1 MIRVLI
7 VDDHD
12 LIRTGISMILES
24 EPGMK
29 VIGECEDGTQALDMI
44 RQHAPDVVLMDV
56 NMPGIG
62 GVEATRRICQ
72 MPITTRVIVLT
83 VMADQPFPKRLL
95 DAGAAGYL
103 TKGCGR
109 DELLKA
115 IRDVMSGRR
124 YIGSNIAQKLAL
136 SMLPGN
142 SASPLEELSDREMAV
157 LLMLVH
163 GKHPQYIGEQL
174 NISPKTVST
183 YKYRIFEKLAV
194 ENDVALMHLAIR
206 HGLLEEPLTST

>member
-1 MIRVLI
+1 MTRVLI

-12 LIRTGISMILES
+12 LVRTGISMILES
-24 EPGMK
+24 EPGMQ

-72 MPITTRVIVLT
+72 MPIPTRVIVLT

-95 DAGAAGYL
+95 DAGASGYL

-115 IRDVMSGRR
+115 IRSVASGRR
-124 YIGSNIAQKLAL
+124 YIGNDIAQKLAL
-136 SMLPGN
+136 SMLPGH

-163 GKHPQYIGEQL
+163 GKHPQYIGDQL

-206 HGLLEEPLTST
+206 HGLLEEPLTSS